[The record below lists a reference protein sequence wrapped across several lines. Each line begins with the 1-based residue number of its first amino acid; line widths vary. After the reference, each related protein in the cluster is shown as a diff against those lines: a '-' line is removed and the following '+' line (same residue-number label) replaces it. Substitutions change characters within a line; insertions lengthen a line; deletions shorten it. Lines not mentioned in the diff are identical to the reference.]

1 MAAQVRVLRQ
11 RVKAVQS
18 TQKTTKAMEMIATS
32 RIAKAQAK
40 VLAAAPYSAQ
50 ITDVLTALATA
61 STLDHPLL
69 VERPGASRAGI
80 LVVTSDR
87 GLAGGYNANALK
99 ATEEL
104 SALLRSQGK
113 EPVYYVIG
121 RKGVGYFNFRQR
133 KIADSWTGF
142 SEKPTYDDAVAAAES
157 VLPAFLVGSAGQLED
172 GSSGIDEIHLVS
184 THFSSMISQTPTVRR
199 VAPMEI
205 EYMDNSANDVPLL
218 PAYEF
223 EPAPGA
229 LLDALLPKYV
239 TTRIFAALL
248 DSAASESAAR
258 RAACKAA
265 TDNAND
271 IIKILSRQ
279 ANQARQAQIT
289 QELSEIVGGAAALAA
304 AGSEED

>member
-11 RVKAVQS
+11 RVKSVQS

-50 ITDVLTALATA
+50 ITEVLTALATA

-69 VERPGASRAGI
+69 VERADAKRAGI
-80 LVVTSDR
+80 LIVTSDR

-99 ATEEL
+99 AAEEL
-104 SALLRSQGK
+104 SSLVRSQGK

-121 RKGVGYFNFRQR
+121 RKGVGYFAFRQR
-133 KIADSWTGF
+133 TIADSWTGF
-142 SEKPTYDDAVAAAES
+142 SEKPTYDDAVRASEA
-157 VLPAFLVGSAGQLED
+157 VLPAFVAGSAGQLDD
-172 GSSGIDEIHLVS
+172 GSQGIDEIHLVS
-184 THFSSMISQTPTVRR
+184 THFESMIAQRPTVRR

-205 EYMDNSANDVPLL
+205 EYVESAEKTPLL

-223 EPAPGA
+223 EPAPEA
-229 LLDALLPKYV
+229 LLDALLPKYL

-304 AGSEED
+304 SGSEED

>member
-1 MAAQVRVLRQ
+1 M
-11 RVKAVQS
+11 KSVQS

-32 RIAKAQAK
+32 RIARAQAK
-40 VLAAAPYSAQ
+40 VLAAAPYSAR

-69 VERPGASRAGI
+69 VERPDAKRAGI
-80 LVVTSDR
+80 LIVTSDR
-87 GLAGGYNANALK
+87 GLCGGYNANVLK

-104 SALLRSQGK
+104 TALLRSQGK
-113 EPVYYVIG
+113 EPVYYIIG
-121 RKGVGYFNFRQR
+121 RKGVGYFSFRQR
-133 KIADSWTGF
+133 AIVESWTGF
-142 SEKPTYDDAVAAAES
+142 SEKPTYDDAVAAAQTL
-157 VLPAFLVGSAGQLED
+157 LPAFVAGSAGQLDD
-172 GSSGIDEIHLVS
+172 GSAGIDEIHLVS
-184 THFSSMISQTPTVRR
+184 THFESMITQSPTVRR

-205 EYMDNSANDVPLL
+205 EYVESTESTPLL
-218 PAYEF
+218 PSYEF
-223 EPAPGA
+223 EPAPES

>member
-11 RVKAVQS
+11 RVKSVQS

-32 RIAKAQAK
+32 RIARAQAK
-40 VLAAAPYSAQ
+40 VLAAAPYSAR

-69 VERPGASRAGI
+69 VERPDAKRAGI
-80 LVVTSDR
+80 LIVTSDR
-87 GLAGGYNANALK
+87 GLCGGYNANVLK

-104 SALLRSQGK
+104 TALLRSQGK
-113 EPVYYVIG
+113 EPVYYIIG
-121 RKGVGYFNFRQR
+121 RKGVGYFSFRQR
-133 KIADSWTGF
+133 AIVESWTGF
-142 SEKPTYDDAVAAAES
+142 SEKPTYDDAVAAAQTL
-157 VLPAFLVGSAGQLED
+157 LPAFVAGSAGQLDD
-172 GSSGIDEIHLVS
+172 GSAGIDEIHLVS
-184 THFSSMISQTPTVRR
+184 THFESMITQSPTVRR

-205 EYMDNSANDVPLL
+205 EYVESTESTPLL
-218 PAYEF
+218 PSYEF
-223 EPAPGA
+223 EPAPES